1 MTQIMNAKAVL
12 IDKTSPAISPPP
24 RGKNGKTS
32 VFRTLGPVS
41 DLEKHLPPEWWKSL
55 FNSLY
60 LKTDGDVVENPLN
73 TAREVDLLIK
83 LADLKPTEELLDLCC
98 GQGRHSLELAKRGFE
113 NVLGVDRSRFL
124 IRLAKKRA
132 RHMQLRVNF
141 SEGDARRFK
150 LPESSRDCIFLMG
163 NSFGYFERVEDD
175 LSVLQEC
182 KRVLKSEGR
191 MLLDLVD
198 GDWMRNH
205 FEPRSWEWIN
215 HNHFVCRERSLSAD
229 GRRVVCRE
237 VIVHAE
243 RGVLADQFYAE
254 RLYTFREI
262 QELLEQVGYLDIAC
276 HGNVTPD
283 SPRNQDLGMM
293 AKRLFITARAP
304 KKICATVGT
313 PLNQAPTRVAVL
325 LGDPRL
331 PDKIKRGG
339 GYNKE
344 DLDTVQRMKEGLAK
358 LKKFQF
364 EMIDD
369 HKSLIRRLMENPPDF
384 VLNLCDEG
392 FNNDAFLELH
402 ITALLE
408 MLKIPY
414 SGAGPACLGLC
425 YNKAHVRAIADSLD
439 IPVPLESYIDPSDQ
453 GARLP
458 SIFPAILKPN
468 YGDSSIGITKQAVVY
483 NAEELIAQIDRLHTM
498 VPGVPILVQEFLQ
511 GPEYTVGLIGNS
523 NRFEVLP
530 ILEVDYSLLPE
541 ELPKILSYESK
552 WEPSSPYWTM
562 IKNKRAHLDE
572 ETRRALIDYSELLF
586 ERLEFRDYARFDF
599 RADANGTIKLLEANP
614 NPGWCWD
621 GHINI
626 MAGYREIEYSEFLG
640 MILNAAF
647 ERIYGKQP

>member
-1 MTQIMNAKAVL
+1 MNAKAVL
-12 IDKTSPAISPPP
+12 SEKSSSSIPPHQ
-24 RGKNGKTS
+24 RGKNAKVP

-55 FNSLY
+55 FNALY

-73 TAREVDLLIK
+73 TAREVDLLVK
-83 LADLKPTEELLDLCC
+83 LADLKPTDELLDLCC
-98 GQGRHSLELAKRGFE
+98 GQGRHSLELARRGFE

-132 RHMQLRVNF
+132 RQLQLRVNF

-163 NSFGYFERVEDD
+163 NSFGYFDRVEDD
-175 LSVLQEC
+175 LAVLQEC
-182 KRVLKSEGR
+182 KRVLRSEGR

-198 GDWMRNH
+198 GDWMRSH

-243 RGVLADQFYAE
+243 QGVLADQFYAE
-254 RLYTFREI
+254 RLYTYREI
-262 QELLEQVGYLDIAC
+262 QELLEQVGFLNIAC
-276 HGNVTPD
+276 HGSVTSD
-283 SPRNQDLGMM
+283 SSRNQDLGMM
-293 AKRLFITARAP
+293 AKRLFITAKAP
-304 KKICATVGT
+304 KKISLTTAGT
-313 PLNQAPTRVAVL
+313 SQTQAPSRIAVL

-331 PDKIKRGG
+331 PDKVKRGG
-339 GYNKE
+339 NFNKE
-344 DLDTVQRMKEGLAK
+344 DFETVQRMKDALGK

-364 EMIDD
+364 EVIDD
-369 HKSLIRRLMENPPDF
+369 HPSLMRRLIENPPDF
-384 VLNLCDEG
+384 VFNLCDEG
-392 FNNDAFLELH
+392 FYNDAFLELH

-425 YNKAHVRAIADSLD
+425 YNKSHVRAIADALD
-439 IPVPLESYIDPSDQ
+439 IPVPLETYIDPSDQ

-458 SIFPAILKPN
+458 SIFPALLKPN
-468 YGDSSIGITKQAVVY
+468 YGDSSIGITQHAVVY
-483 NAEELIAQIDRLHTM
+483 NAQQLIAQLERLHTQM
-498 VPGVPILVQEFLQ
+498 PGVPILVQEFLQ
-511 GPEYTVGLIGNS
+511 GSEYTVGLIGNP
-523 NRFEVLP
+523 NRFEILP
-530 ILEVDYSLLPE
+530 ILEVDYSLLPN

-552 WEPSSPYWTM
+552 WEPDSPYWTQ
-562 IKNKRAHLDE
+562 IRYKRAHLDE
-572 ETRRALIDYSELLF
+572 EVRRSLIDYSEVLF
-586 ERLEFRDYARFDF
+586 ERLECRDFARFDF
-599 RADANGTIKLLEANP
+599 RADAQGRIKLLEANP

-621 GHINI
+621 GKMNI
-626 MAGYREIEYSEFLG
+626 MAGYRELDYSDMLG
-640 MILNAAF
+640 LILNAAI
-647 ERIYGKQP
+647 ERIYGKHP